1 MQILP
6 KSCLLF
12 GVLVKATVYIL
23 VPTSFSTCRNSFM
36 QPLETWLSG
45 FGAYHPRFLV
55 CHSQEISGCQDD
67 VTTKIILQCFFFFF
81 SSSLLLARAEHPGP
95 SGFFLAPA
103 IASVVLGIESPPPP
117 HPHKH
122 AARHHSPRPL
132 GVPTAFLVALLSCL
146 QIAFWRWSFPASG
159 LLHVFC
165 SHVHLL
171 RCRTGVLN
179 LQMATRCRS
188 TPAVSVLL
196 LTRNV

>member
-55 CHSQEISGCQDD
+55 CHSQEVSGCQDD
-67 VTTKIILQCFFFFF
+67 VTTKIILQFFFFF
-81 SSSLLLARAEHPGP
+81 LSSLLLARAEHPAP

-103 IASVVLGIESPPPP
+103 IARVVLGIELPPPP

-122 AARHHSPRPL
+122 AAPHHPQPLWGAHCFSRSSSQLSPDC
-132 GVPTAFLVALLSCL
+132 FLEMILSCFRVAPCL
-146 QIAFWRWSFPASG
+146 LFSCAF
-159 LLHVFC
+159 VE
-165 SHVHLL
+165 V
-171 RCRTGVLN
+171 
-179 LQMATRCRS
+179 
-188 TPAVSVLL
+188 
-196 LTRNV
+196 

>member
-36 QPLETWLSG
+36 QPLETCLSG
-45 FGAYHPRFLV
+45 FGAHHPRFLV
-55 CHSQEISGCQDD
+55 CHSQEISDCQDD
-67 VTTKIILQCFFFFF
+67 VTTEIIWQCFFFH
-81 SSSLLLARAEHPGP
+81 LLCCFPGLNTQDQVERI
-95 SGFFLAPA
+95 FFLASA

-122 AARHHSPRPL
+122 AARHPPPPPF
-132 GVPTAFLVALLSCL
+132 GVPTAFLVALLSFL
-146 QIAFWRWSFPASG
+146 QIVFWRWSFPASG

-171 RCRTGVLN
+171 RCRTGVCKFADGHEMSLY
-179 LQMATRCRS
+179 TRGIC
-188 TPAVSVLL
+188 SV
-196 LTRNV
+196 TD